1 MSTDTAHGG
10 HHHDHH
16 GSHGHSHGSPADM
29 ISVEAHLADIL
40 STVRRLTPINLAIS
54 EAEGCVLAEDVTAR
68 APLPPFDNSAMDGYA
83 VISADVAHASK
94 DTPVT
99 LRVSGEVAAG
109 DTGAYAV
116 TPGSCLRITTGAKLP
131 AGADAVVPVEDT
143 DGGVAQVAI
152 KIPVSAGDSVRF
164 SGGDAQQGE
173 VLLPAGTRLS
183 PMQIAVLAASG
194 RARAEVYPRP
204 RLVVLSTGNELT
216 DPGRPLAPGKIWD
229 SNSYMLTAA
238 AREAGCLAYRH
249 GPIPDDPLEMMPAIE
264 DQLLRAD
271 LIVTSGGVSMGGEHD
286 VVKETLSRLGTVSFR
301 KVAMQ
306 PGMPQGFGTLAL
318 PASAPAEERTRGGLL
333 SRLAERGEVRENPVT
348 PNDRDRVPIFNL
360 PGNPVSAYVSFQL
373 FIRPALGALQGDDGL
388 GLESVQAEITT
399 RVGSPPGRRSYL
411 RGVLDRKAAKVE
423 PLTGQQS
430 HQIATLGRANALIIV
445 PEWKVSMNAG
455 ETADVLILP

>member
-1 MSTDTAHGG
+1 MTTDTAHSG
-10 HHHDHH
+10 HHHH
-16 GSHGHSHGSPADM
+16 GPPGEM

-40 STVRRLTPINLAIS
+40 STVRRLTPIQLAIS
-54 EAEGCVLAEDVTAR
+54 EAEGCVLAEDVAASR
-68 APLPPFDNSAMDGYA
+68 PLPPFDNSAMDGYA
-83 VISADVAHASK
+83 VIAADVAGAAK
-94 DTPVT
+94 DSPVT

-116 TPGSCLRITTGAKLP
+116 TPGSSLRITTGAKLP

-143 DGGVAQVAI
+143 DGGVARVAI
-152 KIPVSAGDSVRF
+152 RTPVAAGDSVRY
-164 SGGDAQQGE
+164 SGGDARQGE

-183 PMQIAVLAASG
+183 PLQIAVLAASG

-204 RLVVLSTGNELT
+204 RMVVLSTGNELT

-249 GPIPDDPLEMMPAIE
+249 GPIPDDPLEMLPAIE

-306 PGMPQGFGTLAL
+306 PGMPQGFGTIG
-318 PASAPAEERTRGGLL
+318 EDRT
-333 SRLAERGEVRENPVT
+333 
-348 PNDRDRVPIFNL
+348 PIFTL

-373 FIRPALGALQGDDGL
+373 FVRAALGALQGQPDRRLPTVPATVTGPL
-388 GLESVQAEITT
+388 
-399 RVGSPPGRRSYL
+399 RSPPGRRSYL
-411 RGVLDRKAAKVE
+411 RGVLNPAEGTVI
-423 PLTGQQS
+423 PLTGQGS
-430 HQIATLGRANALIIV
+430 HQVATLGRANALIVV
-445 PEWKVSMNAG
+445 PEWVVHMNEGDSA
-455 ETADVLILP
+455 EVLVLP

>member
-1 MSTDTAHGG
+1 MTTDTAHGG
-10 HHHDHH
+10 HHHHNH
-16 GSHGHSHGSPADM
+16 GGPGEM

-54 EAEGCVLAEDVTAR
+54 EAEGCVLAEDIAASR
-68 APLPPFDNSAMDGYA
+68 PLPPFDNSAMDGYA
-83 VISADVAHASK
+83 VIAADLAEASK

-131 AGADAVVPVEDT
+131 GGADAVVPVEDT
-143 DGGVAQVAI
+143 DGGVAQVKI
-152 KIPVSAGDSVRF
+152 KVPVSAGDSVRY
-164 SGGDAQQGE
+164 SGGDARQGE
-173 VLLPAGTRLS
+173 VLLPAGTQLS

-238 AREAGCLAYRH
+238 AREAGCLAFRH
-249 GPIPDDPLEMMPAIE
+249 GPIPDDPLELLPAIE

-306 PGMPQGFGTLAL
+306 PGMPQGFGTIG
-318 PASAPAEERTRGGLL
+318 EDRT
-333 SRLAERGEVRENPVT
+333 
-348 PNDRDRVPIFNL
+348 PIFTL
-360 PGNPVSAYVSFQL
+360 PGNQVSAYVSFQL
-373 FIRPALGALQGDDGL
+373 FVRAALGALQGQLDRRLPALPATLTGPL
-388 GLESVQAEITT
+388 
-399 RVGSPPGRRSYL
+399 RSPPGRRSYL
-411 RGVLDRKAAKVE
+411 RGVLNAAEGTVV
-423 PLTGQQS
+423 PLTGQGS
-430 HQIATLGRANALIIV
+430 HQIATLGRANALIVV
-445 PEWKVSMNAG
+445 PEWVVQLNEGDSV
-455 ETADVLILP
+455 EVLVLP

>member
-1 MSTDTAHGG
+1 MTADTAHGG
-10 HHHDHH
+10 HHHHDHH
-16 GSHGHSHGSPADM
+16 GSPGEM

-40 STVRRLTPINLAIS
+40 STVRRLTPIQLAIS
-54 EAEGCVLAEDVTAR
+54 EAEGCVLAEDIAASR
-68 APLPPFDNSAMDGYA
+68 PLPPFDNSAMDGYA
-83 VISADVAHASK
+83 VIAADVTEASK

-131 AGADAVVPVEDT
+131 GGADAVVPVEDT
-143 DGGVAQVAI
+143 DGGLARVAI
-152 KIPVSAGDSVRF
+152 KIPVTAGDSVRY
-164 SGGDAQQGE
+164 SGGDARQGE

-204 RLVVLSTGNELT
+204 RVVVLSTGNELT

-249 GPIPDDPLEMMPAIE
+249 GPIPDDPLEMLPAIE

-306 PGMPQGFGTLAL
+306 PGMPQGFGTIG
-318 PASAPAEERTRGGLL
+318 EDRT
-333 SRLAERGEVRENPVT
+333 
-348 PNDRDRVPIFNL
+348 PIFTL

-373 FIRPALGALQGDDGL
+373 FVRAALGALQGQLDRRLPAVPATVTGPL
-388 GLESVQAEITT
+388 
-399 RVGSPPGRRSYL
+399 RSPPGRRSYL
-411 RGVLDRKAAKVE
+411 RGVLDVAAGTVV
-423 PLTGQQS
+423 PLTGQGS
-430 HQIATLGRANALIIV
+430 HQIATLGRANALIVV
-445 PEWKVSMNAG
+445 PEWVVQMNEG
-455 ETADVLILP
+455 DSVEVLVLP